1 MNGSVTTQVEQLDA
15 NRVRLTVEVSPHQL
29 QHAVEHATTD
39 LAQSVKIPGF
49 RPGKVP
55 RQVLISRIG
64 EDRIWAEAVDS
75 HIGGWFWSAAAQSRL
90 RPVKPPVYDF
100 ELPGSSKN
108 DWTFTAT
115 VEVQPTPDIVD
126 WKTLEVPRPKAEV
139 PAELVDRE
147 LAALQ
152 ESVAEL
158 TPVDGRPAGE
168 GDTLVIDFVSPNGES
183 QSDTVIE
190 LGSGQLVDE
199 IEAALVGAE
208 VGATR
213 SVVYELA
220 DDSTAT
226 VEVTVKSIS
235 EKVLPDVDDELARS
249 ASEFDTLAEL
259 RADIEGRLLE
269 QIEAEIDNVFR
280 ATAVDVLVRE
290 SRIQPAG
297 PLVESRAR
305 ELLAGFV
312 RSLERRGITPEA
324 YFAAT
329 GQTAEGLTMQVT
341 AEAAQSIARELAL
354 EAVAERAGIEIGD
367 DEVKELIREQ
377 AAGAGEEAEQVIDEI
392 WEHGR
397 QETLREDLRLRA
409 ALDLLAAEVIPIEPD
424 LAAVREKI
432 WTPDKEKPEQETKL
446 WTPGSKEPE

>member
-1 MNGSVTTQVEQLDA
+1 LNGSVTTQVEQLDA